1 MDLGPYLEASV
12 HAVNLCTEGSGSSR
26 LQRPVSQS
34 LATCPY
40 RTTQDGSALAK
51 GAKAARALPQVVTHS
66 TAEKILLPW
75 QSEPCDTSSKQS
87 DWLADACLCEALTRA
102 ASASLSSL
110 FPEYKLLE

>member
-66 TAEKILLPW
+66 TAEKYCFHGS
-75 QSEPCDTSSKQS
+75 QSLVTP
-87 DWLADACLCEALTRA
+87 AANRA
-102 ASASLSSL
+102 IGLQMRVSVR
-110 FPEYKLLE
+110 P